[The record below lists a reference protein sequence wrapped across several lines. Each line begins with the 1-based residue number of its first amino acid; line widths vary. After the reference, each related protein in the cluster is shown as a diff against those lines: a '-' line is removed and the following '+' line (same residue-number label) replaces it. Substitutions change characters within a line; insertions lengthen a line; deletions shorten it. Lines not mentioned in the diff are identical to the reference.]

1 MNTGPTCRTCGASLQ
16 PQWVAC
22 PECGADLIEPSH
34 AKSEVIASAHEE
46 GGRDLSRVGIGLI
59 GLGVLGFGA
68 LLVGALNVR
77 GMHDPSSI
85 VVVGGGL
92 VIAIMVGTVLLTRKA
107 GKPAQ
112 VGTTIA
118 TGCLSVIATLG
129 IGAIAVLAMVIYAFS
144 TCFGLAGP

>member
-1 MNTGPTCRTCGASLQ
+1 MSAGPMCRTCGTKLQ
-16 PQWVAC
+16 DRWVAC
-22 PECGADLIEPSH
+22 PECGAEVKPVRATSH
-34 AKSEVIASAHEE
+34 DSVESAREE

-68 LLVGALNVR
+68 LLVGALNIR
-77 GMHDPSSI
+77 SMHDPSSI

-107 GKPAQ
+107 GRSAQ

-144 TCFGLAGP
+144 TCFGLAAP